1 MSQAHLEDAKKMREA
16 IAAYGRKEKTSL
28 ELMWKFLD
36 ITGGPDSLDFP
47 KKETKLTTEDAV
59 KRMLVIVEAYE
70 KDNHQVVDELDC
82 LPKLLTALF
91 GSPKK
96 LPPKSEKLEAASPW
110 DKTEAG
116 IKLRCRNRYG
126 SVAFFRT
133 GKDVILIAHGDED
146 GYEPDKDGMLIDKK
160 DIPQIIEYLQGVK

>member
-1 MSQAHLEDAKKMREA
+1 MNRLEDAKKMREA
-16 IAAYGRKEKTSL
+16 IAAYERNEKTSQQ
-28 ELMWKFLD
+28 LMWTFLD
-36 ITGGPDSLDFP
+36 ITGGPDNLDFP
-47 KKETKLTTEDAV
+47 KKETKLSKEEAIPQ
-59 KRMLVIVEAYE
+59 MLAIVEAYE
-70 KDNHQVVDELDC
+70 QDKHEVVDELDC

-91 GSPKK
+91 HKE
-96 LPPKSEKLEAASPW
+96 LPPKSEKLKAASPW

-116 IKLRCRNRYG
+116 IKVRCRNRYG

-160 DIPQIIEYLQGVK
+160 DIPEIIKFLQSASE